1 MSFIV
6 KMINNDR
13 HVLTEEE
20 YAALIRDGGVACN
33 RTGVF
38 VNLKSVADA
47 FPEEASDEI
56 EGRQKQTQGVL
67 HDGTRV
73 VKQFGEWF
81 DADSTPDQ
89 RGLRTVRLDPA
100 YYPEVARD
108 NVPTPEEFEREY
120 RALPIA
126 ERKAKMLSAKP
137 ETPRLSGGFKPVAA
151 LLSSES
157 YAPKP
162 S

>member
-13 HVLTEEE
+13 HVLTDEE
-20 YAALIRDGGVACN
+20 YAVLIRDGGVACN

-38 VNLKSVADA
+38 INLKSVADA
-47 FPEEASDEI
+47 FPEDVADEI
-56 EGRQKQTQGVL
+56 EGRPKQIRGVL

-81 DADSTPDQ
+81 DADSASDQ

-108 NVPTPEEFEREY
+108 CVPTPEEFEREY
-120 RALPIA
+120 RALPVS
-126 ERKAKMLSAKP
+126 ERKTKMLGSKP
-137 ETPRLSGGFKPVAA
+137 ASPRLAGGFKPMAA

-157 YAPKP
+157 YAPKT

>member
-1 MSFIV
+1 MNFIV
-6 KMINNDR
+6 NMINGDR
-13 HVLTEEE
+13 HVLSDTE
-20 YAALIRDGGVACN
+20 YAGLVENGEVASSRNGSFIN
-33 RTGVF
+33 R
-38 VNLKSVADA
+38 KSVADA
-47 FPEEASDEI
+47 YPEEASEEI
-56 EGRQKQTQGVL
+56 EGKQKQVRGVL

-73 VKQFGEWF
+73 IKQFGEWF
-81 DADSTPDQ
+81 DEDSIAND
-89 RGLRTVRLDPA
+89 RGLHTVRLDPA

-108 NVPTPEEFEREY
+108 NIPTPEEFEREY

-137 ETPRLSGGFKPVAA
+137 EPPRLSGGFKPVAA